1 MRGKT
6 SAMLRLRD
14 HCIGRAAGPGAA
26 KVDLPVGTVAI
37 VGADGTEGREE
48 LRALLDAE
56 QARRKMAERRYAEAL
71 LPPVERA
78 R

>member
-1 MRGKT
+1 ME
-6 SAMLRLRD
+6 
-14 HCIGRAAGPGAA
+14 
-26 KVDLPVGTVAI
+26 LPVGTVAI

-71 LPPVERA
+71 LPPPERPRQA
-78 R
+78 RCSEASHRAPVWVDMGV

>member
-1 MRGKT
+1 M
-6 SAMLRLRD
+6 
-14 HCIGRAAGPGAA
+14 CFAGPGAA
-26 KVDLPVGTVAI
+26 KVELPVGTVAI

-71 LPPVERA
+71 LLAPERP

>member
-1 MRGKT
+1 M
-6 SAMLRLRD
+6 
-14 HCIGRAAGPGAA
+14 
-26 KVDLPVGTVAI
+26 DLPVGTVAI

-71 LPPVERA
+71 LPPAERPRWA
-78 R
+78 SGRVVPDVSPRIFD